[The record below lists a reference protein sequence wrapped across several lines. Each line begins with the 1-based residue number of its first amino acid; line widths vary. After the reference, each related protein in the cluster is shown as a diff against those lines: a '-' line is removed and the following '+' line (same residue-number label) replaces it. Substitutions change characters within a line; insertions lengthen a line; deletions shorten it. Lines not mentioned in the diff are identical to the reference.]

1 MILKSIKIIPWF
13 SALVLT
19 LLLSQYSFAQT
30 SQKATAKNVVGDV
43 QMQKGA
49 RGSWKPVKVGAKIR
63 HQDRIRTFADANVEI
78 LFSTGTILTIEENS
92 VVSMKEL
99 LEKGE
104 SKTSTISVKKGNV
117 LFNIKKLTSA
127 KSKFKFESVTAT
139 AAIRGT
145 SGGFGLM
152 KSGSVIYLTTG
163 ALHLKSASGQAFRI
177 KSNQIAI
184 AAGGTFKVHK
194 FKNTKGLTNVLKKLA
209 SIEKK
214 LTELPQGEVL
224 PEESLGL
231 NSLFNNL
238 PDSLQGEVVEALDS
252 LEALQMNLDSAFVEP
267 PEVLETALV
276 DSTLKDSINLGVSA
290 SFASIGTYKT
300 EIDVPELML
309 QGTCPSG
316 GVVTVGALSVVSKE
330 GKWSLILRWPEHE
343 EGPRNFI
350 AKCVLGS
357 KVHDLGK
364 VSFNYIRPVEEFKL
378 ELLTAKTVKVTSG
391 KITVKGTYSGK
402 DTRLILT
409 AGQRSVELTNP
420 AKTFSYDF
428 MVSDAARTWDIKELR
443 VKLKSPQGEIVETIS
458 IEADRTAKG
467 VNTQPALITASID
480 DLKGIIRANVT
491 QIDGDAVKIRYSVNG
506 DVFEEFESSV
516 NVVGRAL
523 NLEPGDNKY
532 EIEATDLA
540 GNVTLKTF
548 AVISYWPRV
557 EFVVSLISPTQSGK
571 IRVPPMPPGRVE
583 KLRELFDIRI
593 RNLPEDNPA
602 YIKEIVVI
610 NAAANFRHVLRQS
623 QINDVNF
630 NIDIPLER
638 GLQNKIIVRVTPQQG
653 PVKEVNKVI
662 EIIR

>member
-1 MILKSIKIIPWF
+1 M
-13 SALVLT
+13 
-19 LLLSQYSFAQT
+19 
-30 SQKATAKNVVGDV
+30 
-43 QMQKGA
+43 
-49 RGSWKPVKVGAKIR
+49 
-63 HQDRIRTFADANVEI
+63 
-78 LFSTGTILTIEENS
+78 
-92 VVSMKEL
+92 
-99 LEKGE
+99 
-104 SKTSTISVKKGNV
+104 
-117 LFNIKKLTSA
+117 
-127 KSKFKFESVTAT
+127 
-139 AAIRGT
+139 
-145 SGGFGLM
+145 
-152 KSGSVIYLTTG
+152 
-163 ALHLKSASGQAFRI
+163 
-177 KSNQIAI
+177 
-184 AAGGTFKVHK
+184 
-194 FKNTKGLTNVLKKLA
+194 
-209 SIEKK
+209 
-214 LTELPQGEVL
+214 LPA
-224 PEESLGL
+224 ESLGL
-231 NSLFNNL
+231 NSLFDNL
-238 PDSLQGEVVEALDS
+238 PDSLQGQLVEALDS
-252 LEALQMNLDSAFVEP
+252 LEAQQMNLDSAFVEK
-267 PEVLETALV
+267 PEVLDTILVDSTLKVLDTVLV
-276 DSTLKDSINLGVSA
+276 DSTLKDSIKLDVSA
-290 SFASIGTYKT
+290 SIATIGTYKT
-300 EIDVPELML
+300 EINVPELML

-350 AKCVLGS
+350 AKCVIGS

-364 VSFNYIRPVEEFKL
+364 VSFNYTRPVEAFKL
-378 ELLTAKTVKVTSG
+378 ELLTAKKVKVTSG

-402 DTRLILT
+402 DTRLVLT

-467 VNTQPALITASID
+467 VNTQPALITASVD

-491 QIDGDAVKIRYSVNG
+491 QIEGDAVKVRYSVNG

-523 NLEPGDNKY
+523 KLEPGDNKY

-571 IRVPPMPPGRVE
+571 IRVPPMPPGQVE

>member
-1 MILKSIKIIPWF
+1 MILKSLKIMPWF
-13 SALVLT
+13 SVLILT
-19 LLLSQYSFAQT
+19 LLLSQYSLAQT

-43 QMQKGA
+43 QMQKGSK
-49 RGSWKPVKVGAKIR
+49 GSWKPVKVGAKIR
-63 HQDRIRTFADANVEI
+63 HRDRIRTFADANVEI

-104 SKTSTISVKKGNV
+104 SKTSTIGVKKGNV

-152 KSGSVIYLTTG
+152 KSGSVIYLTKG
-163 ALHLKSASGQAFRI
+163 ALHLKSSSGQAFKI
-177 KSNQIAI
+177 KPNQIAI
-184 AAGGTFKVHK
+184 AAGGIFKVHK
-194 FKNTKGLTNVLKKLA
+194 FKNTKGLRHVLKKLA

-214 LTELPQGEVL
+214 LTELPQDEVL

-231 NSLFNNL
+231 NSLFDNL
-238 PDSLQGEVVEALDS
+238 PDSLQGEAVKALDS

-267 PEVLETALV
+267 PEVLDTALV
-276 DSTLKDSINLGVSA
+276 DSTLKGSINLDVNA
-290 SFASIGTYKT
+290 SIASIGTYKT
-300 EIDVPELML
+300 EIDVPELTL

-316 GVVTVGALSVVSKE
+316 GVVTVGALSVDSKE

-357 KVHDLGK
+357 KVIDLGK

-480 DLKGIIRANVT
+480 DLKGVIRANVT
-491 QIDGDAVKIRYSVNG
+491 QIEGDAVKIRYSVNG

-523 NLEPGDNKY
+523 KLEPGDNKY

-583 KLRELFDIRI
+583 NLRELFDIRI

-638 GLQNKIIVRVTPQQG
+638 GLRNKIIVRVTPQQG

-662 EIIR
+662 EIVR